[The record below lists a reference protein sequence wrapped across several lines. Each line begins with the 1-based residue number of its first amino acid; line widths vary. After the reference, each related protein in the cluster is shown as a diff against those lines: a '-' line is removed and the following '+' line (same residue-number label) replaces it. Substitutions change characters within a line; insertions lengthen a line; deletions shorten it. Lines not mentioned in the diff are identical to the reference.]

1 MPSVSSEEWFPTP
14 SVIDCTE
21 TESNLEWRELLELR
35 ATGTHIDRARLK
47 AALSHGIPPALRP
60 QAWLSFSGCTEWM
73 RRHPMVYDQLCT
85 RVERGGS
92 GAPDAGVQDQ
102 IEKDLRRTEAGTSG
116 AKLEALRRVLQAFAS
131 FNPTIG
137 YVQGMNFIAA
147 GLLRVLPEAA
157 AFWMLVLIEQEYLP
171 AHFGESMT
179 GNHVDC
185 RVLSR
190 LTAEHL
196 PRLSAQ
202 LKARDAP
209 LQPLQ
214 PYVPQ
219 AATPCAQAATP
230 RIPGARRLAAAARGA
245 LVPLLLGL
253 VRQRR
258 RDPPPVGLA
267 LRLRPRLRHAGGHV
281 HGVCMVC
288 AWCVHGV
295 CMVCAWRV
303 HGIYTDLCPAG
314 GARLPARGGAPHP
327 EQQ

>member
-202 LKARDAP
+202 LKAHDTP

-214 PYVPQ
+214 PYVP
-219 AATPCAQAATP
+219 
-230 RIPGARRLAAAARGA
+230 RLQPYVPTLRFIQ
-245 LVPLLLGL
+245 LVS
-253 VRQRR
+253 
-258 RDPPPVGLA
+258 
-267 LRLRPRLRHAGGHV
+267 
-281 HGVCMVC
+281 HG
-288 AWCVHGV
+288 
-295 CMVCAWRV
+295 
-303 HGIYTDLCPAG
+303 
-314 GARLPARGGAPHP
+314 RLPT
-327 EQQ
+327 

>member
-1 MPSVSSEEWFPTP
+1 MPSVHEEWFPTP

-35 ATGTHIDRARLK
+35 ATGTRINRARLK

-73 RRHPMVYDQLCT
+73 RRHPMVYGQLCT
-85 RVERGGS
+85 RVERGGTV
-92 GAPDAGVQDQ
+92 APAAGVQDQ

-116 AKLEALRRVLQAFAS
+116 AKLEALRRVLQAFSS

-147 GLLRVLPEAA
+147 GLLRVLPEPA

-202 LKARDAP
+202 LKARQPSSSPAP
-209 LQPLQ
+209 SPAPSPVLPTVRAQP
-214 PYVPQ
+214 
-219 AATPCAQAATP
+219 ATV
-230 RIPGARRLAAAARGA
+230 RSPGAGRRAAAVDGA

-253 VRQRR
+253 LRVRGRNA
-258 RDPPPVGLA
+258 PTVGSA
-267 LRLRPRLRHAGGHV
+267 LCLRPARHHAGG
-281 HGVCMVC
+281 
-288 AWCVHGV
+288 
-295 CMVCAWRV
+295 
-303 HGIYTDLCPAG
+303 TAG
-314 GARLPARGGAPHP
+314 LAACTA
-327 EQQ
+327 

>member
-1 MPSVSSEEWFPTP
+1 MSAQGAAAGAESQEMPSVSSEEWFPTP

-73 RRHPMVYDQLCT
+73 RRHPVVYDQLCT

-157 AFWMLVLIEQEYLP
+157 AFWMLVLVEQEYLP
-171 AHFGESMT
+171 AHFGESMA

-202 LKARDAP
+202 LKASAAS

-214 PYVPQ
+214 PYMPK
-219 AATPCAQAATP
+219 
-230 RIPGARRLAAAARGA
+230 L
-245 LVPLLLGL
+245 
-253 VRQRR
+253 
-258 RDPPPVGLA
+258 
-267 LRLRPRLRHAGGHV
+267 
-281 HGVCMVC
+281 
-288 AWCVHGV
+288 
-295 CMVCAWRV
+295 
-303 HGIYTDLCPAG
+303 
-314 GARLPARGGAPHP
+314 
-327 EQQ
+327 

>member
-21 TESNLEWRELLELR
+21 TESHLEWRELLELR
-35 ATGTHIDRARLK
+35 ATGAHIDRARLK
-47 AALSHGIPPALRP
+47 AALLHGIPPALRP

-85 RVERGGS
+85 RVARGGS
-92 GAPDAGVQDQ
+92 GAPDVGVQEQ

-116 AKLEALRRVLQAFAS
+116 DQLEALRRVLQAFAS
-131 FNPTIG
+131 FNPSIG

-171 AHFGESMT
+171 AHFGESMA

-202 LKARDAP
+202 LKELDAS
-209 LQPLQ
+209 LQL
-214 PYVPQ
+214 
-219 AATPCAQAATP
+219 
-230 RIPGARRLAAAARGA
+230 LAARWFLCFWASCVGVRATHR
-245 LVPLLLGL
+245 LWDLLFVCGGG
-253 VRQRR
+253 
-258 RDPPPVGLA
+258 DACSSPVA
-267 LRLRPRLRHAGGHV
+267 TCKIP
-281 HGVCMVC
+281 
-288 AWCVHGV
+288 W
-295 CMVCAWRV
+295 
-303 HGIYTDLCPAG
+303 
-314 GARLPARGGAPHP
+314 
-327 EQQ
+327 

>member
-202 LKARDAP
+202 LKAHDAP

-214 PYVPQ
+214 PYVPRLQPYVPRLQPHVSQ
-219 AATPCAQAATP
+219 ALDASLQL
-230 RIPGARRLAAAARGA
+230 LAARWFLCFWASCVSVDATHR
-245 LVPLLLGL
+245 LWDLLF
-253 VRQRR
+253 
-258 RDPPPVGLA
+258 
-267 LRLRPRLRHAGGHV
+267 
-281 HGVCMVC
+281 VCGPASVMQ
-288 AWCVHGV
+288 A
-295 CMVCAWRV
+295 CMCMA
-303 HGIYTDLCPAG
+303 YA
-314 GARLPARGGAPHP
+314 
-327 EQQ
+327 